1 MQKWYLQLINIII
14 MAIVITYSSCIKK
27 DVPCVVT
34 KPLANIGTRS
44 VTAGGIITSDGG
56 SKVLQAGVCWS
67 SFVPSIID
75 NNNKDGTNM
84 IDYNSTITS
93 LYPGSVFFIRAYA
106 TNEVGTGYGET
117 LSFKTLGKLPVAVT
131 ELATNILQESVTLN
145 GTVNPGYLETGVSF
159 EYGETLK
166 YGKIAIY
173 SYNYVYGNSDTPI
186 SVDITGLLPGTLYHY
201 RINTANGMGGGIGN
215 DLTFTTLSKK

>member
-1 MQKWYLQLINIII
+1 
-14 MAIVITYSSCIKK
+14 
-27 DVPCVVT
+27 
-34 KPLANIGTRS
+34 
-44 VTAGGIITSDGG
+44 
-56 SKVLQAGVCWS
+56 
-67 SFVPSIID
+67 
-75 NNNKDGTNM
+75 M

-117 LSFKTLGKLPVAVT
+117 FSFKTLGKLPVAVT

-173 SYNYVYGNSDTPI
+173 SYNYVYGNSDTPV

-201 RINTANGMGGGIGN
+201 RINIANGMGGGIGN